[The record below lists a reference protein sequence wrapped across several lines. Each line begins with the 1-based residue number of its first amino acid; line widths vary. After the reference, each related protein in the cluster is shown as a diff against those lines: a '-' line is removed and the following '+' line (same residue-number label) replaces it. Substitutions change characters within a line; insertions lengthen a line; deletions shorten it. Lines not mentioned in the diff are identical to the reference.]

1 MLRSRV
7 RRSFTVEIKSK
18 SRQTPSWPE
27 TTVPQPVNW
36 AALDPAPEA
45 PASFG
50 AEAAA
55 PPAPAEKP
63 RRILPSLIVAEP
75 EPVAP
80 EPLAMRE
87 RPLPRVRRAKSQQIR
102 AEMPRTVPSW
112 SPADLHE
119 DPVPQAPQAQRQAA
133 PQSVSP
139 APAAAPARSVVKPR
153 TSKPALRPG
162 ERWKR
167 RLPRACR

>member
-27 TTVPQPVNW
+27 ATAPQPVNW

-45 PASFG
+45 PASSG

-63 RRILPSLIVAEP
+63 RRILPSLIVAESEPEAP
-75 EPVAP
+75 EPVA
-80 EPLAMRE
+80 ARE
-87 RPLPRVRRAKSQQIR
+87 RPLPRVRRATSQQVR
-102 AEMPRTVPSW
+102 AETSRTAPSW
-112 SPADLHE
+112 SLADLHE
-119 DPVPQAPQAQRQAA
+119 DLVPQAAQAQRQAA
-133 PQSVSP
+133 PQPVSL
-139 APAAAPARSVVKPR
+139 APAAAPARNAVKPR
-153 TSKPALRPG
+153 TSGPALRPG

-167 RLPRACR
+167 RLPRACW